1 MTYLALTPAII
12 QGRHV
17 RLEQLALR
25 HQTELC
31 DVGLD
36 PDLWTWTM
44 TRAHTPDQLMDYI
57 RDAVGA
63 RADGHAIPF
72 ALRDAVT
79 GKAIGSTRFGSI
91 DEANRR
97 VEIGWT
103 WLAADR
109 QRSPINTEAKLLLLT
124 HAFETLDCIRVEFKT
139 DVLNLKSRNALTRIG
154 AIEEGVLRS
163 HVITWTGRVRDTVY
177 FSILAGE
184 WPAVKKR
191 LQDRLATG

>member
-1 MTYLALTPAII
+1 MTYLALTPPFIK
-12 QGRHV
+12 GRHV
-17 RLEQLALR
+17 RLEQLDLR
-25 HQTELC
+25 HHTELC

-72 ALRDAVT
+72 AIRDAVT

-97 VEIGWT
+97 AEIGWT
-103 WLAADR
+103 WVAAYR
-109 QRSPINTEAKLLLLT
+109 QRSPVNTETKLLLLT

-191 LQDRLATG
+191 LQDRLATT